1 MDNNNFGRTFDYL
14 NNIKNHDIEINS
26 QYLNNENIDNRDE
39 YNKHEDEINYEK
51 NTDEYYKLIPK
62 ESKLFDEDKDNT
74 KIYDLSLKNIVINFT
89 KYIIE
94 MLDDLVDYVNN
105 YYILKNKNKNMFN
118 EFIEIFIK
126 KDRLIYTGIFFIL
139 LSFVFYFMDISS

>member
-14 NNIKNHDIEINS
+14 NNIQKHDMEINS
-26 QYLNNENIDNRDE
+26 QYIDNRDE
-39 YNKHEDEINYEK
+39 HDSDEHDSDEYEENYHK
-51 NTDEYYKLIPK
+51 KADKYYKLIPK
-62 ESKLFDEDKDNT
+62 ESKLFDEDKDKT

>member
-14 NNIKNHDIEINS
+14 NNIQKHDMEINS
-26 QYLNNENIDNRDE
+26 QYIDNRDE
-39 YNKHEDEINYEK
+39 DDKHEDEINYDK

-62 ESKLFDEDKDNT
+62 ESKLFDEDKDKT